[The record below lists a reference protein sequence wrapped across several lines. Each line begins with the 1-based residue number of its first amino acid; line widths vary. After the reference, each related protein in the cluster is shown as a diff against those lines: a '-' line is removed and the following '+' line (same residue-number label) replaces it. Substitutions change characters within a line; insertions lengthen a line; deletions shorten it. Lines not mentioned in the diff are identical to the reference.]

1 MNKNLSLG
9 GISVEVTHN
18 DLVLLHEMGQLLKR
32 KARLQVIGCG
42 LWGKS
47 PKNKKTNTYKG
58 INKMNEPSILNW
70 LIVFTFVMAVKIM
83 INGMQK

>member
-32 KARLQVIGCG
+32 KARCFLQG
-42 LWGKS
+42 
-47 PKNKKTNTYKG
+47 Y
-58 INKMNEPSILNW
+58 W
-70 LIVFTFVMAVKIM
+70 LRFMAVKSSRPKTKKPT
-83 INGMQK
+83 NSKE